1 MKGKI
6 MFLGNN
12 SAFDKFI
19 VGFDSIAETRKN
31 MLEAIQRSAQITY
44 PPYNIRKTADNNYV
58 VEIAAA
64 GFSLADFDITLDE
77 DVLSIKCSPP
87 KDDES
92 TFLYRGLTSKS
103 WQRDFVLNDNVVV
116 KDASLFNGMLKIF
129 LEHLV
134 KEEKK
139 PLKINISQPKAKDT
153 RTLLN
158 EDSTI

>member
-1 MKGKI
+1 

-31 MLEAIQRSAQITY
+31 MLDAIQRSAQVTY

-64 GFSLADFDITLDE
+64 GFSFGDFDITLDD
-77 DVLSIKCSPP
+77 DVLSIKCTPP
-87 KDDES
+87 KDEEA

-116 KDASLFNGMLKIF
+116 KNASLVNGMLKIF

-139 PLKINISQPKAKDT
+139 PIKINIAQPTAKQT
-153 RTLLN
+153 RQLLN
-158 EDSTI
+158 EDSVI